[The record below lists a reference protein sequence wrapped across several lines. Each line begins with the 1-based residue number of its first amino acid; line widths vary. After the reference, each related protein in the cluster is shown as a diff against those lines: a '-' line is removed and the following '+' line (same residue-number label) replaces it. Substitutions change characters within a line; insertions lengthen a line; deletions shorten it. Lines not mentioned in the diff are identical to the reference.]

1 MIAEMDRVV
10 ASQAGGPAS
19 AGPPP
24 LTVENVTK
32 RFGEGA
38 GMLTAVDSVSLTV
51 ASGEFV
57 LVIGPSGCGK
67 STL

>member
-19 AGPPP
+19 AGPPS